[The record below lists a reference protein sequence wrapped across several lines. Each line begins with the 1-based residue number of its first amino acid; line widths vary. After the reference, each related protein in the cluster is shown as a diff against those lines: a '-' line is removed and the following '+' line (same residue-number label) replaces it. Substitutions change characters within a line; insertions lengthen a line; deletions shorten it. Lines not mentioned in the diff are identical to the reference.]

1 MIPIIDTALNVAGKV
16 LDHWFPPS
24 MSEADKAKAKAEI
37 QAGMQAAML
46 QDQEIRASIVRL
58 EAQGNW
64 LQRSWRPILMLSIVA
79 IVVNNGILC
88 PVLKSLGLPIVPME
102 LTSELW
108 TVLQVGL
115 GGYVVGRSGEKIMQT
130 YQDAQIR
137 KERAKTGVLPTPG
150 PPRF

>member
-58 EAQGNW
+58 EARGSW
-64 LQRSWRPILMLSIVA
+64 LQRNWRPMLMVSIMA
-79 IVVNNGILC
+79 IVVNNYI
-88 PVLKSLGLPIVPME
+88 IVPYLSAFTDKVVMLE
-102 LTSELW
+102 LPDGLW
-108 TVLQVGL
+108 ALLNVGV
-115 GGYVVGRSGEKIMQT
+115 GGYVVGRSAEKILSK
-130 YQDAQIR
+130 
-137 KERAKTGVLPTPG
+137 KE
-150 PPRF
+150 